1 VIQKIRPE
9 IAHSQSI
16 QMAPACLL
24 AKIFFNV
31 PYIIYCRGFDV
42 YLDWKFKKIISKL
55 VLRDA
60 GAIVTLTED
69 MKRKVQIICDKNIF
83 VIPNG
88 IEQKRFQNL
97 LRDDIRNKLKIRK
110 NEKIIFFAGTLKLV
124 KGIRYLIEAINIIK
138 QKIPEAR
145 LLLVGDGEEDENLKK
160 LVRQLSL
167 ENYVIFF
174 GKVSNEEIPKYM
186 VASDIFVLPSL
197 SESFGIVNIEA
208 MASGLPIIATK
219 VGGIPEIIKDGENG
233 FLVEPKNPEQIAERI
248 LYLLSNNNIRRS
260 ISFNNK
266 EKAKNYSW
274 DLIVNKLI
282 AVYSLCLNKN

>member
-1 VIQKIRPE
+1 
-9 IAHSQSI
+9 
-16 QMAPACLL
+16 
-24 AKIFFNV
+24 
-31 PYIIYCRGFDV
+31 
-42 YLDWKFKKIISKL
+42 
-55 VLRDA
+55 
-60 GAIVTLTED
+60 
-69 MKRKVQIICDKNIF
+69 
-83 VIPNG
+83 
-88 IEQKRFQNL
+88 
-97 LRDDIRNKLKIRK
+97 
-110 NEKIIFFAGTLKLV
+110 
-124 KGIRYLIEAINIIK
+124 
-138 QKIPEAR
+138 
-145 LLLVGDGEEDENLKK
+145 
-160 LVRQLSL
+160 
-167 ENYVIFF
+167 
-174 GKVSNEEIPKYM
+174 M